1 MVYLHENK
9 KTLSHQWLR
18 TWPRFETE
26 AWDNLEMA
34 YCNWFKIGAN
44 FLDQSTRRENKK
56 VRELQIHCKPHL
68 QTNISVNENTIPV
81 LIGRLSYPIQA
92 AYPSADQQT
101 DLGTSQARLDV
112 DTLNKNTQT

>member
-1 MVYLHENK
+1 
-9 KTLSHQWLR
+9 
-18 TWPRFETE
+18 
-26 AWDNLEMA
+26 MA

-44 FLDQSTRRENKK
+44 FLDQSTRPGKQKGKGSANT
-56 VRELQIHCKPHL
+56 L

-112 DTLNKNTQT
+112 DTLNKNTQPWQ

>member
-1 MVYLHENK
+1 MHENK

-56 VRELQIHCKPHL
+56 VRELQIHCKPQL

-112 DTLNKNTQT
+112 DTLNKNTQR

>member
-1 MVYLHENK
+1 MRIK

-44 FLDQSTRRENKK
+44 FLTNQRARENKK
-56 VRELQIHCKPHL
+56 GKGTANTLQATI
-68 QTNISVNENTIPV
+68 TN
-81 LIGRLSYPIQA
+81 
-92 AYPSADQQT
+92 
-101 DLGTSQARLDV
+101 
-112 DTLNKNTQT
+112 